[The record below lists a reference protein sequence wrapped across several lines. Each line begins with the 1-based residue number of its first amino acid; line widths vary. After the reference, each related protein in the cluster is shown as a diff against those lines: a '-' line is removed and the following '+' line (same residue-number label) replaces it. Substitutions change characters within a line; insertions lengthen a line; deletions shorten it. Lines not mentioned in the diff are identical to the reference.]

1 MKLGEDPKN
10 SPYGSWINVSSGHED
25 DISWKGRPIDKVDIK
40 VSITT
45 DQGTFD
51 VTNLVEESAW
61 CEMTDRLFETFTQ
74 IQKEE
79 SK

>member
-1 MKLGEDPKN
+1 MTIYN
-10 SPYGSWINVSSGHED
+10 SGVIRNYRGIG
-25 DISWKGRPIDKVDIK
+25 WKGRPIDKVDIK

-61 CEMTDRLFETFTQ
+61 CEMTDRLFETFAQ

-79 SK
+79 SI

>member
-1 MKLGEDPKN
+1 MKHLALVLE
-10 SPYGSWINVSSGHED
+10 
-25 DISWKGRPIDKVDIK
+25 
-40 VSITT
+40 T

>member
-1 MKLGEDPKN
+1 MARGAGGIEMKLGEIP
-10 SPYGSWINVSSGHED
+10 ELD
-25 DISWKGRPIDKVDIK
+25 DIGWKGRSIDKVDIK

-51 VTNLVEESAW
+51 VTNLVEDSAW
-61 CEMTDRLFETFTQ
+61 CEMTDRLFETFAE

-79 SK
+79 SE

>member
-1 MKLGEDPKN
+1 MKLGEIDSVGK
-10 SPYGSWINVSSGHED
+10 VLED
-25 DISWKGRPIDKVDIK
+25 DIGWKGRPIDKVDIK

-61 CEMTDRLFETFTQ
+61 CEMTDRLFETFAE

>member
-1 MKLGEDPKN
+1 MKLR
-10 SPYGSWINVSSGHED
+10 ED
-25 DISWKGRPIDKVDIK
+25 DIGWKGRTIDKVDIK

-51 VTNLVEESAW
+51 VKNLVEESAL

>member
-1 MKLGEDPKN
+1 MKLGEIPEL
-10 SPYGSWINVSSGHED
+10 Y
-25 DISWKGRPIDKVDIK
+25 DIGWKGRSIDKVDIK

-51 VTNLVEESAW
+51 VTNLVEDSAW
-61 CEMTDRLFETFTQ
+61 CEMTDRLFETFAE

>member
-1 MKLGEDPKN
+1 MKLGEDPR
-10 SPYGSWINVSSGHED
+10 ED
-25 DISWKGRPIDKVDIK
+25 DIGWKGRTIDKVDIK

-61 CEMTDRLFETFTQ
+61 CEMTDRLFETFAQ

-79 SK
+79 SKWQI